1 MKIFFSRTS
10 LHYLKKLTPKIREKI
25 YDAVSQLP
33 DQGDVK
39 NIKGRKIKNIYRL
52 RVGKYRILFLFKKE
66 ESCLKILNVDTR
78 GDVYK

>member
-1 MKIFFSRTS
+1 MKILFSRES

-25 YDAVSQLP
+25 YEAVSKLP

-39 NIKGRKIKNIYRL
+39 KMRGRKIKNIYRL
-52 RVGKYRILFLFKKE
+52 RVGKYRILFLLEKKE
-66 ESCLKILNVDTR
+66 DCLKVLNVDTR